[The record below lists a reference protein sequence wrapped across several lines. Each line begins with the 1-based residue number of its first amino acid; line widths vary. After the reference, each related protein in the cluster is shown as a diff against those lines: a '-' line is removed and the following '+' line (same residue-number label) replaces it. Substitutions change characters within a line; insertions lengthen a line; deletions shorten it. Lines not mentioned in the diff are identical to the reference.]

1 MNYTIKEIAEL
12 TGVAKSTVSKAL
24 NGQKGVSEEKRQEIL
39 KLVSK
44 CNYVPN
50 AAARALSHNK
60 SETIGILISSDAEYM
75 INSSYWMEI
84 IVSVAEEA
92 ERNNYNIL
100 LIRQDEKE
108 PLKSLQNAVFK
119 RAIDGIV
126 IPAEQATMEIIK
138 LLNKAEIPFV
148 FQGKSNLCSNY
159 CVDIK
164 NEEGARILTEKLLES
179 GCKKIGCIAGPEVFS
194 YNQERAEGFRAALKN
209 YGIDEYPIVF
219 TDYKREE
226 TLANIKN
233 FIKANPGLDSFIIMA
248 GGDFLFHIFDAMKE
262 CGLKDG
268 KTSLAIF
275 DDCPQIH
282 YLPYRIF
289 SARQP
294 VKQMG
299 FQDAKI
305 LFQLIKGENPPKLSL
320 FDINLVK

>member
-24 NGQKGVSEEKRQEIL
+24 NGQKGVSEEKRQKIL
-39 KLVSK
+39 KLASK

-50 AAARALSHNK
+50 AAARALSHSK
-60 SETIGILISSDAEYM
+60 SENIGILISSDAEYM

-100 LIRQDEKE
+100 LIRQDEKD

-119 RAIDGIV
+119 RAIDGVV
-126 IPAEQATMEIIK
+126 IPAEQATKEIIK
-138 LLNKAEIPFV
+138 LLEKANIPFV
-148 FQGKSNLCSNY
+148 FQGKSALWSNY
-159 CVDIK
+159 CVDVK
-164 NEEGARILTEKLLES
+164 NEDGGKVLTTKLLEN
-179 GCKKIGCIAGPEVFS
+179 GCRKIGCIAGPEEFS
-194 YNQERAEGFRAALKN
+194 YNKERVEGFKAALKD
-209 YGIDEYPIVF
+209 YGIEHCPVVY
-219 TDYKREE
+219 TDYKRDE
-226 TLANIKN
+226 TLANIKK
-233 FIKANPGLDSFIIMA
+233 FIKENPGLDSFFITA